1 MKHQTMLRARMSS
14 MRRYAAVA
22 LCTVCALTVPA
33 TAGAEPLRLDL
44 DGDGAHDRIEPERNP
59 GLLAAR
65 LSRTRHWLRGGTSD
79 AVIRVIVVDLDRDGD
94 SDVVA
99 ETRHSGL
106 YFWINN
112 GRGRLAFRSPHSR
125 VRPLRTHH
133 STRIARGVQVLPEDN
148 SALNDPN
155 RLLAILTSPL
165 GDVLIAAGTTPL
177 AANAPPGQF
186 THCRSDARGP
196 PPLARS

>member
-1 MKHQTMLRARMSS
+1 MLRARMLS
-14 MRRYAAVA
+14 MRRYASVA
-22 LCTVCALTVPA
+22 LCSVFALTVPA
-33 TAGAEPLRLDL
+33 TAGAEPLRPDL
-44 DGDGAHDRIEPERNP
+44 DGDGVHDRIEPERNP

-79 AVIRVIVVDLDRDGD
+79 ALIRIVVVDLDRDGD

-112 GRGRLAFRSPHSR
+112 GRGRFAFRSPHSR

-133 STRIARGVQVLPEDN
+133 STRIARGVPVLPEDN
-148 SALNDPN
+148 SALNDHN
-155 RLLAILTSPL
+155 RHLAILPSTL
-165 GDVLIAAGTTPL
+165 GDALLAAGPTLL
-177 AANAPPGQF
+177 AANAPPAQF

-196 PPLARS
+196 PPLTRS

>member
-1 MKHQTMLRARMSS
+1 MLGARRLS

-22 LCTVCALTVPA
+22 LCSVFALTVPA
-33 TAGAEPLRLDL
+33 TAGAEPLRPDP
-44 DGDGAHDRIEPERNP
+44 DGDGVHDRIEPERNP

-65 LSRTRHWLRGGTSD
+65 LSRTRHWLRVEASD
-79 AVIRVIVVDLDRDGD
+79 AIIRVVVVDLDRDGD

-99 ETRHSGL
+99 ETVHSGL
-106 YFWINN
+106 YFWINK
-112 GRGRLAFRSPHSR
+112 GRGRFAFRSPRSS

-133 STRIARGVQVLPEDN
+133 STRIARGVQVLHEDN

-155 RLLAILTSPL
+155 RLLAILPSPL
-165 GDVLIAAGTTPL
+165 GDALIAAGPTPL
-177 AANAPPGQF
+177 TANAPPGQF

-196 PPLARS
+196 PLFARS